1 MSLSL
6 LILNETKES
15 DKMEVAGFGNRR
27 SSSEEEFYFKNILLH
42 VLREYD
48 SKYKNF
54 WDKVGKHLAPPE
66 IYF

>member
-1 MSLSL
+1 
-6 LILNETKES
+6 
-15 DKMEVAGFGNRR
+15 MEVAGFGNRR